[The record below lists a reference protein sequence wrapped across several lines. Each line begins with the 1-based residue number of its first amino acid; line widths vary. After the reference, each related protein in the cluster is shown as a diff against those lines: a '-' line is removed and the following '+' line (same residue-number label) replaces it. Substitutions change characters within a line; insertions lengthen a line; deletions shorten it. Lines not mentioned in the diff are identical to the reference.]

1 MSRNPNRQ
9 NFGFIR
15 IACATP
21 ELKVADCQFNA
32 GEFVGLMH
40 LAEQEKIKFL
50 LGTELLVTSYTAA
63 DLFQQ
68 QALLE
73 DSLVGLAMI
82 KDATKKVFSGIVAVG
97 APLAI
102 DDQLFNCAVVM
113 CDGKILGV
121 VPKTYIPNYK
131 EFYERRWFSPA
142 ANARCNTISL
152 LGDDVPFGVDLMF
165 TCVEDPRI
173 VIAFEVCED
182 LFLPVP
188 PSSLHAIHGATI
200 IGNLSSSP
208 ELVGKADYRRKL
220 VSNQSA
226 RCLCVYA
233 YTSSGVHESTTDLVF
248 GGHRLIAENG
258 AILQESE
265 RFERKSALTIA
276 DVDVERIQV
285 ERLRTGSFGDSVN
298 FLGFKRDYRKI
309 KFSLGVAVNF
319 PPEKLRRFV
328 DPHPFVPRKD
338 STLSARMYEIF
349 SIQTAG
355 LAKRV
360 QLLGS
365 GGTPLTIGVSGGLDS
380 TLALLAACRTMDLLG
395 LPRDRIH
402 GYTMPGFGTTDRT
415 KNNAISMMQSLGITV
430 KPITDIRSV
439 CLEEMRILG
448 HAPFGIDLQ
457 KLYEECAFNQSEV
470 LLRFMEKLKQVKANA
485 QDLVFENV
493 QARMRTSILMNS
505 GFVLGTGDL
514 SEAAKGWC
522 TYNGD
527 HMSMYNVNCSVPKT
541 MVKSIVS
548 WLAQEEFKETI
559 GAILEDIL
567 VTEISPEL
575 LPAAEGE
582 EISQKTEDVIG
593 PYELSDFYMSN
604 WLRFGYSPQKIFF
617 LARNAQFNV
626 QYSDA
631 ELLKWLRVYIERFF
645 SQQYKRSCMPDGPKV
660 GTVSLSPRGDWR
672 MPSDAEAKAWLTW
685 LKKTEQE
692 ISPSTKGKK
701 SGARPEELKSSS

>member
-1 MSRNPNRQ
+1 MSRDPNRQ
-9 NFGFIR
+9 NFGFVR

-21 ELKVADCQFNA
+21 ELRVADCQFNA
-32 GEFVGLMH
+32 GEFVLLMG
-40 LAEQEKIKFL
+40 LAESEKIKFL

-68 QALLE
+68 QALLD

-102 DDQLFNCAVVM
+102 DDQLFNCAVIM

-142 ANARCNTISL
+142 SNARCKTISL
-152 LGDDVPFGVDLMF
+152 LGEEVPFGVDLMF
-165 TCVEDPRI
+165 SCKEDSRI

-188 PSSLHAIHGATI
+188 PSSLHTIHGATI
-200 IGNLSSSP
+200 VGNLSSSP

-298 FLGFKRDYRKI
+298 FLGFKREYRKI
-309 KFSLGVAVNF
+309 QFSLGMEVNF
-319 PPEKLRRFV
+319 PPDKLRRFI

-338 STLSARMYEIF
+338 STLNARMYEIF

-360 QLLGS
+360 ERLKGV
-365 GGTPLTIGVSGGLDS
+365 PLTIGVSGGLDS

-395 LPRDRIH
+395 LPRTNIH

-415 KNNAISMMQSLGITV
+415 KKNAIGLMELLGITV
-430 KPITDIRSV
+430 KPVTDIRSV

-457 KLYEECAFNQSEV
+457 KLYEECGFNQAEV
-470 LLRFMEKLKQVKANA
+470 LSKFLEKLKQVKADA

-541 MVKSIVS
+541 MVKSIVA
-548 WLAQEEFKETI
+548 WLSQEEFKDNI
-559 GAILEDIL
+559 GSILEDIL
-567 VTEISPEL
+567 ATEISPQL
-575 LPAAEGE
+575 LPAQGD

-604 WLRFGYSPQKIFF
+604 WLRFGYSPQKIFY
-617 LARNAQFNV
+617 LAKNAQFHV
-626 QYSDA
+626 QYTDA

-645 SQQYKRSCMPDGPKV
+645 SQQFKRSCMPDGPKV

-692 ISPSTKGKK
+692 LAASCK
-701 SGARPEELKSSS
+701 SRKNDARGEELKSSPKG

>member
-1 MSRNPNRQ
+1 MSRDPSKQ
-9 NFGFIR
+9 NFGFVR

-21 ELKVADCQFNA
+21 ELRVADCQFNA
-32 GEFVGLMH
+32 SEFVSVMSK
-40 LAEQEKIKFL
+40 AESEKVKFL
-50 LGTELLVTSYTAA
+50 LGPELLITSYTAG

-68 QALLE
+68 QAMLD

-82 KDATKKVFSGIVAVG
+82 KDATKKIFSGIVAVG
-97 APLAI
+97 VPLCI
-102 DDQLFNCAVVM
+102 DDQLFNCAVMM
-113 CDGKILGV
+113 CQGEILGV

-142 ANARCNTISL
+142 SNARCNEITL
-152 LGDDVPFGVDLMF
+152 LGHKVPFGVDLMF
-165 TCVEDPRI
+165 VCEEDSRI
-173 VIAFEVCED
+173 VIALEVCED

-200 IGNLSSSP
+200 VGNLSSSP

-226 RCLCVYA
+226 RCLCIYA

-248 GGHRLIAENG
+248 GGHRMIAENG
-258 AILQESE
+258 GIIQESE
-265 RFERKSALTIA
+265 RFERKSAMTIA

-298 FLGFKRDYRKI
+298 FLGFKREYRRI
-309 KFSLGVAVNF
+309 SFSVGKAICL
-319 PPEKLRRFV
+319 PPEKLKRYV

-338 STLSARMYEIF
+338 ATLNARMYEIF
-349 SIQTAG
+349 NIQTAG

-360 QLLGS
+360 ERLSGS
-365 GGTPLTIGVSGGLDS
+365 PLTIGVSGGLDS
-380 TLALLAACRTMDLLG
+380 TLTLLAACRTMDLLG
-395 LPRDRIH
+395 LPRTKIH
-402 GYTMPGFGTTDRT
+402 GFTMPGFGTTDRT
-415 KNNAISMMQSLGITV
+415 KNNAIGLMERLGITARPV
-430 KPITDIRSV
+430 TDIRSV
-439 CLEEMRILG
+439 CLEEMRILH

-457 KLYEECAFNQSEV
+457 KLFEDCKFNQEEV
-470 LLRFMEKLKQVKANA
+470 LAQFMERLKLVKSNA

-493 QARMRTSILMNS
+493 QARMRTSILMNA

-541 MVKSIVS
+541 MVKSIVA
-548 WLAQEEFKETI
+548 WLAQEEFPGGI
-559 GAILEDIL
+559 GDIL
-567 VTEISPEL
+567 KDILATDISPQL
-575 LPAAEGE
+575 LPATGE

-593 PYELSDFYMSN
+593 PYELSDFYMSS
-604 WLRFGYSPQKIFF
+604 WLRFGFSPEKIFF
-617 LARNAQFNV
+617 LAQNAKF
-626 QYSDA
+626 DA
-631 ELLKWLRVYIERFF
+631 PYTDQELLKWLRVYIERFF
-645 SQQYKRSCMPDGPKV
+645 SQQFKRSCMPDGPKV

-672 MPSDAEAKAWLTW
+672 MPSDAESKAWLTW
-685 LKKTEQE
+685 LTQAEQDLARLEGNGKGNAVDHKK
-692 ISPSTKGKK
+692 IKSTT
-701 SGARPEELKSSS
+701 